1 MILIRKVKLTISV
14 PLPQLIPQFLTPL
27 RHVFFNTTLTSFDP
41 VSSISNCKL
50 NQPAELR
57 DLGAVTTAVTPGPM
71 TMCFMR
77 IDKFPGPAFK
87 YPILLNIRIV
97 FNG

>member
-1 MILIRKVKLTISV
+1 MRRLTIEVRIS
-14 PLPQLIPQFLTPL
+14 L
-27 RHVFFNTTLTSFDP
+27 SFDT

-71 TMCFMR
+71 TICFMR

-87 YPILLNIRIV
+87 YAILLNANISG
-97 FNG
+97 FNVSPND